1 MSMMMAVPCD
11 RMRMLSSESA
21 VLPRREAYRVAGMM
35 REVAATAMSDAMV
48 DATVALNSLS
58 VRLTPE
64 AMKQQPR
71 TSRMLERMEP
81 SMLDWTM
88 RISPCLSAM
97 ILTWMGCQY

>member
-1 MSMMMAVPCD
+1 MMAVPCD

-21 VLPRREAYRVAGMM
+21 LLFWREAYRVAGMM

-48 DATVALNSLS
+48 DATVSLNLLS
-58 VRLTPE
+58 VRLTPD

-71 TSRMLERMEP
+71 TRRMLERMEP

-88 RISPCLSAM
+88 RISPCLSATM
-97 ILTWMGCQY
+97 LTCIAC